1 MTRLERARVKRIRA
15 GSSKGMVRTSVAL
28 PEEIHRRFKLASIE
42 TGAVVT
48 ELLRRAAS
56 EWIEKYRRSRSRSS

>member
-1 MTRLERARVKRIRA
+1 MKGALRMKRIRA

-28 PEEIHRRFKLASIE
+28 PVEIHRRFKLASIE

-48 ELLRRAAS
+48 ELLRRAAA
-56 EWIEKYRRSRSRSS
+56 EWIEKYQRGRSRRS